1 MDRQYIRDH
10 QVIERYL
17 SGTLT
22 ADEEQAF
29 EEAYLGDQELLD
41 QVQAAERL
49 REGIKELDSAGGLER
64 LRAPARWRQWLASPQ
79 YAAAASVLLAVSLG
93 FSAMLYRENVDLRG
107 TGASQASERT
117 RLVRLEVVR
126 GGGDAREIPA
136 PEPDERTVLQL
147 DPGAVTYDTYRG
159 TVTRRDGGRSETI
172 WTRADLVAERDGA
185 TVLIGVPG
193 RDLQPG
199 EYEALLEGRMSD
211 WPAER
216 FDEIARLQLR
226 IVPRN

>member
-49 REGIKELDSAGGLER
+49 RDGVKELDRAGDLER

-93 FSAMLYRENVDLRG
+93 FSAMLYHENVDLRA
-107 TGASQASERT
+107 TGSSQTTERT

-126 GGGDAREIPA
+126 GGGDARPIVA
-136 PEPDERTVLQL
+136 PETDERIVLEL
-147 DPGAVTYDTYRG
+147 DAGAVAYDTYRG
-159 TVTRRDGGRSETI
+159 TVARRDGDRLETI
-172 WTRADLVAERDGA
+172 WARADLMAEDE

-199 EYEALLEGRMSD
+199 DYEARLEGRMRD
-211 WPAER
+211 WPADR
-216 FDEIARLQLR
+216 FDEITRLPFR
-226 IVPRN
+226 IVPRD

>member
-49 REGIKELDSAGGLER
+49 REGIKELDRAGGLER
-64 LRAPARWRQWLASPQ
+64 LRTPARWRQWLASPR
-79 YAAAASVLLAVSLG
+79 YAAAASVLLAVSVG
-93 FSAMLYRENVDLRG
+93 FSTMLYRENVDLRA
-107 TGASQASERT
+107 TGSSQASERT

-126 GGGDAREIPA
+126 SGGDPREILA
-136 PEPDERTVLQL
+136 PELDERTVLQL
-147 DPGAVTYDTYRG
+147 DAGAVAYDTYRG
-159 TVTRRDGGRSETI
+159 TVMRRDGDRSETI
-172 WTRADLVAERDGA
+172 WSRADLVAESDE

-193 RDLQPG
+193 RALPPG
-199 EYEALLEGRMSD
+199 DYEARLEGRMSD
-211 WPAER
+211 WPADR

>member
-17 SGTLT
+17 SGALT

-29 EEAYLGDQELLD
+29 EEAYLGDPDLLD

-49 REGIKELDSAGGLER
+49 RDGIKKLDSDGSLER
-64 LRAPARWRQWLASPQ
+64 VRPSARWRQWFTSPQ

-93 FSAMLYRENVDLRG
+93 FSAMLYRDNLDMRE
-107 TGASQASERT
+107 TGSSQTSERT

-126 GGGDAREIPA
+126 GGGDARKIPA
-136 PEPDERTVLQL
+136 PELDQRTVLQL
-147 DPGAVTYDTYRG
+147 DAGAVAYDTYRG
-159 TVTRRDGGRSETI
+159 TVMRRDGDRSETI
-172 WTRADLVAERDGA
+172 WSRADLVAEPDE

-193 RDLQPG
+193 RDLRPG
-199 EYEALLEGRMSD
+199 DYEARLEGRMSD
-211 WPAER
+211 WPADR
-216 FDEIARLQLR
+216 FDEIARLPLTV
-226 IVPRN
+226 VPRN